1 MPTHGPLPQQRDFV
15 SADVPGWHARIY
27 PSSRHRDMS
36 QLWPLRLPLHLYPV
50 QNLAITGIRLRDPK
64 DQLMLPFAID
74 DPGEDHGAVIRARF
88 HVGIRQR
95 WFAVEFFLNL
105 LLNLPGGHL
114 LRRRRFGI
122 RRHGLGWRLSFGK
135 GRWSAV
141 PVVRRLLLL
150 RRDCGNQHQQ
160 EPTKYASH
168 TDLLILGCQ
177 VIRCRRWTWGALV
190 SNRNRFRCW

>member
-1 MPTHGPLPQQRDFV
+1 MALSINNGTSSPLMFLDGTLAFIQV
-15 SADVPGWHARIY
+15 
-27 PSSRHRDMS
+27 
-36 QLWPLRLPLHLYPV
+36 
-50 QNLAITGIRLRDPK
+50 LAIATCHSSCR
-64 DQLMLPFAID
+64 
-74 DPGEDHGAVIRARF
+74 
-88 HVGIRQR
+88 HVCPCTCM
-95 WFAVEFFLNL
+95 

-177 VIRCRRWTWGALV
+177 VIRCRRRTWGALV
-190 SNRNRFRCW
+190 SNRN